1 MIIGMININRSLQ
14 IDKCLD
20 SGGRWNYETNKCE
33 GVYEI
38 NSENLTKLYW
48 FTNFDSIS
56 NREFLVKGSFLD
68 SIGQSPNQLIKILN
82 KRNSEPKIEFI
93 SLINDT
99 IKIKITNNEFLTER
113 MGFSVAESFLAE
125 TVFTLTENTTIKFVN
140 IEIDYGSHAS
150 PGTYKRQS
158 FSHLSRN

>member
-1 MIIGMININRSLQ
+1 MIIGMIKINRSLQ

-20 SGGRWNYETNKCE
+20 IGGRWNYETNKCE

-38 NSENLTKLYW
+38 NSENLTKFYW

-56 NREFLVKGSFLD
+56 KREILVKGSFLD
-68 SIGQSPNQLIKILN
+68 SIGQSPNQLIEILN

-99 IKIKITNNEFLTER
+99 IKLKSLTMNFLLKEWVLPER
-113 MGFSVAESFLAE
+113 NVFSQKLFL
-125 TVFTLTENTTIKFVN
+125 
-140 IEIDYGSHAS
+140 
-150 PGTYKRQS
+150 R
-158 FSHLSRN
+158 